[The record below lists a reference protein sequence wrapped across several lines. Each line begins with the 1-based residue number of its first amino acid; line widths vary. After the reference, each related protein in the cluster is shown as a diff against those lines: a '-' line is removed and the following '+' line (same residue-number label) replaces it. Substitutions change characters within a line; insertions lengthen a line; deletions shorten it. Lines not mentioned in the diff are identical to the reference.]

1 MIVLNWHERYLEE
14 LILKAEELRQGS
26 TEMAVVTAFLTAN
39 FTWEEISFLKQ
50 SAKTQSGLFGDVL
63 LIALGQ
69 IRAET
74 IDDAAARLLKE
85 VDEGRMVLFDAYS
98 RWMAVVREWGYDG
111 QMKYIDGSPVFGLR
125 YFLTL
130 REDAM

>member
-1 MIVLNWHERYLEE
+1 M
-14 LILKAEELRQGS
+14 
-26 TEMAVVTAFLTAN
+26 
-39 FTWEEISFLKQ
+39 
-50 SAKTQSGLFGDVL
+50 L